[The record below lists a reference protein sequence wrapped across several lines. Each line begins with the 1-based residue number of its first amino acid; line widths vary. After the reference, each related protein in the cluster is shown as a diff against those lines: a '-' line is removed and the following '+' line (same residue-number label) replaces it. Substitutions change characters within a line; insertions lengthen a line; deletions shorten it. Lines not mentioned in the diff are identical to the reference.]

1 MRGSER
7 GGLEKAELR
16 QDQATQRS
24 HRTGKIERGG
34 GGQQGR
40 GPCYTLPE
48 VKVLTI
54 KLMKRFEGILS
65 VGWGSVACSWIKE
78 KFYLLYHVPGATLA
92 RNRKGKKRREEQQK
106 SWFLNAGSGELPT
119 VATSTI
125 HDSPART
132 QER

>member
-1 MRGSER
+1 MGGSRDE
-7 GGLEKAELR
+7 GP
-16 QDQATQRS
+16 ATHCQ
-24 HRTGKIERGG
+24 
-34 GGQQGR
+34 
-40 GPCYTLPE
+40 E

-65 VGWGSVACSWIKE
+65 VGWRCVACSWIKE

-92 RNRKGKKRREEQQK
+92 RNRKSKKRTGQQQK

-125 HDSPART
+125 RDSPART